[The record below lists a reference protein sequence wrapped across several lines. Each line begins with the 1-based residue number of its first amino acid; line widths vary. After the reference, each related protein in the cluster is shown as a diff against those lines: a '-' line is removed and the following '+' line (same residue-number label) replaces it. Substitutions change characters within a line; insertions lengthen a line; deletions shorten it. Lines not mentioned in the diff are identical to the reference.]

1 LNFKKR
7 KRRKH
12 MMQKQTAKKNQN
24 EVKNEPKVILK
35 EITKVYQRGKVKVT
49 AINKLSAEFF
59 PGEISLIIGPSGCG
73 KTTLLKSI
81 AGMIEISAG
90 SIEVYGRLIQE
101 MNEKELDI
109 YRAKDLGYVF
119 QFFNLIPELTV
130 RDNIEL
136 PLEIANFPKNQRQ
149 KRVEELLKIIELENR
164 QNHYTDE
171 LSGGQQQKVAI
182 AMALANN
189 PRLILCDEPTGELDS
204 SSKKKIMQL
213 LHSIIQKFPEKTI
226 IIVSHDN
233 EMRYLADRI
242 FHIRDGMISYIEVL
256 KDYEKQKLH
265 EFLLGNISISETQD
279 EIETEIKETIY
290 FLSEKLKKI
299 KK

>member
-1 LNFKKR
+1 
-7 KRRKH
+7 

-109 YRAKDLGYVF
+109 YRAKELGYVF

-164 QNHYTDE
+164 QNHYPDE

>member
-1 LNFKKR
+1 
-7 KRRKH
+7 

-171 LSGGQQQKVAI
+171 LSGG
-182 AMALANN
+182 
-189 PRLILCDEPTGELDS
+189 
-204 SSKKKIMQL
+204 
-213 LHSIIQKFPEKTI
+213 
-226 IIVSHDN
+226 
-233 EMRYLADRI
+233 
-242 FHIRDGMISYIEVL
+242 
-256 KDYEKQKLH
+256 
-265 EFLLGNISISETQD
+265 
-279 EIETEIKETIY
+279 
-290 FLSEKLKKI
+290 
-299 KK
+299 

>member
-1 LNFKKR
+1 
-7 KRRKH
+7 

-164 QNHYTDE
+164 QNHYPDE